1 MMMVLV
7 EGFFGYI
14 DIEEVVVAVIMLCS
28 LPSPRCKPILGNGG
42 SLIQSRVLERFITSG
57 TTSILN
63 NLLGELLDHSYWP
76 VMSTM

>member
-1 MMMVLV
+1 MMMILV

-14 DIEEVVVAVIMLCS
+14 DIEEVALAVNMLCS

-42 SLIQSRVLERFITSG
+42 SLIQSRFLEIFITFG
-57 TTSILN
+57 TPSIPN
-63 NLLGELLDHSYWP
+63 KLLGGLLDHSYWS